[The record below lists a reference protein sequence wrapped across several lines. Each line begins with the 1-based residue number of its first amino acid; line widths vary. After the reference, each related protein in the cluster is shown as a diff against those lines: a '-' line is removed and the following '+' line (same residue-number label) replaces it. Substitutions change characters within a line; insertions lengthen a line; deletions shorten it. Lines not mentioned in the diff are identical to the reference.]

1 MHLGVVEQVL
11 LNYILNLKYEMKLL
25 PIFIVIQSFE
35 TSALLRL
42 KMQKHILFRWNSI
55 ISTSSWNFVAL
66 FWFKS
71 SVAVCKQAWMRLCE
85 ENLKKKIQ
93 LEFWLNL
100 IWRVVTN
107 AAIIY
112 QIPVNN
118 GLLKKSW
125 LWDIFTHVILGR
137 HTKYESVL
145 EHLHYLLQL
154 KWYSNLTINTQNN
167 LKIFGFLRDCF
178 LNSDV
183 PSIFNFFLRKKIL
196 SWKLEAICK
205 AKMATYIETDSN

>member
-1 MHLGVVEQVL
+1 MHLGEEEQVL

-85 ENLKKKIQ
+85 ENLKKKNTARLLTEPYLKSCDKCCYNISNSSKQ
-93 LEFWLNL
+93 WSTEKELAL
-100 IWRVVTN
+100 RY
-107 AAIIY
+107 IY
-112 QIPVNN
+112 SRHSWQAYKVWVSPGTFTLFATVKMIF
-118 GLLKKSW
+118 KS
-125 LWDIFTHVILGR
+125 D
-137 HTKYESVL
+137 Y
-145 EHLHYLLQL
+145 
-154 KWYSNLTINTQNN
+154 
-167 LKIFGFLRDCF
+167 
-178 LNSDV
+178 
-183 PSIFNFFLRKKIL
+183 
-196 SWKLEAICK
+196 
-205 AKMATYIETDSN
+205 